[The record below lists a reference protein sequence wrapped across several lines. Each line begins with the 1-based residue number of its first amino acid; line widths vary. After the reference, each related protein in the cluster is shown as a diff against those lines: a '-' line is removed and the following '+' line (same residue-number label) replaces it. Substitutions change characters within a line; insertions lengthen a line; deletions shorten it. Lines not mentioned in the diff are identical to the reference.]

1 MPLEFGFIYI
11 PTFSRSLNAS
21 IAFQL
26 DFFILYIFFFWGGGN
41 ICDPG
46 KENSHK
52 LLQYEG
58 LRLDQK
64 EKALS

>member
-11 PTFSRSLNAS
+11 PAFSRSLNAS

-26 DFFILYIFFFWGGGN
+26 DFFLLYFFLGGGN